1 MNQCSL
7 FGDEEVQASI
17 PGLVYQPE
25 FLSREEEQALIAIIR
40 SLPLHAAKYKQYF
53 ARRRV
58 VSFGGSYDFDT
69 HELKPA
75 KALDE
80 RLRPLRDKVA
90 AWRGVDPESLVH
102 ALVAEYAPGTPLGWH
117 RDVPDFAGIYGVSLG
132 GTATLRFRPYPY
144 QPERPRQVVELA
156 VQPRSVYVMEDEAR
170 WGWQHCVEPTR
181 ALRWSVTFRDRRGN
195 AQPGVG

>member
-1 MNQCSL
+1 MNQYSL

-25 FLSREEEQALIAIIR
+25 FHSRSEEQELIAIIR

-75 KALDE
+75 KELDA
-80 RLRPLRDKVA
+80 RLLPLRDRVA
-90 AWRGVDPESLVH
+90 AWQGIPAESLVH

-117 RDVPDFAGIYGVSLG
+117 RDVPNFERIYGVSLG
-132 GTATLRFRPYPY
+132 SEATLRFRPYPY
-144 QPERPRQVVELA
+144 QPELPRQVVELA
-156 VQPRSVYVMEDEAR
+156 VQPRSVYVMEGEAR
-170 WGWQHCVEPTR
+170 WGWQHCVEATLG
-181 ALRWSVTFRDRRGN
+181 LRWSVTFRDLLASGSIN
-195 AQPGVG
+195 TC